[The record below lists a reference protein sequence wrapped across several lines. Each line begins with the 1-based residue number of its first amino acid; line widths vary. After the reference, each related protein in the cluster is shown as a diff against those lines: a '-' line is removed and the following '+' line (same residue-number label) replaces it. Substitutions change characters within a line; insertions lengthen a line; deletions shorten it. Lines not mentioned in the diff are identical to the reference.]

1 MKILPFSFVLA
12 CFLLTLTCRMG
23 FAQSLEPVPADS
35 LTESQ
40 IESLMINGYEP
51 LQAKPGETL
60 MLTVK
65 ARSETI
71 IPPYPEEVKI
81 MTRWSIQPESGI
93 RLDKSS
99 GKLSIGEDVHNG
111 TEYSITAE
119 VKTRKGWKTLDKH
132 LYIYTSAENPFVGL
146 WEDRNNNIGELWF
159 RSDGTFSVTAHPFEV
174 YKDYWGTYR
183 YDLDK
188 KSIVFEI
195 NGGNKIPEDKDL
207 EGSFE
212 ILANGNLL
220 LHDLS
225 FGTLSEKAGR
235 QNEYIFTQNAM
246 KLPLRRRQKEFAALS
261 DEEVLAIES
270 DVAQAFSVQEK

>member
-1 MKILPFSFVLA
+1 M
-12 CFLLTLTCRMG
+12 C

-40 IESLMINGYEP
+40 TESLMIDGYEP

-65 ARSETI
+65 TRSETI
-71 IPPYPEEVKI
+71 IPPYPEEVTI
-81 MTRWSIQPESGI
+81 RTRWSIQPESGI

-111 TEYSITAE
+111 TEYTISAE
-119 VKTRKGWKTLDKH
+119 VKTSKGWITLDKR
-132 LYIYTSAENPFVGL
+132 LYIYTSAGNPFVGL
-146 WEDRNNNIGELWF
+146 WQDRINDIWELLF
-159 RSDGTFSVTAHPFEV
+159 EADGTFSVTAHPFEV

-188 KSIVFEI
+188 KSIVFEVT
-195 NGGNKIPEDKDL
+195 GGNSIPEDKDL
-207 EGSFE
+207 EGFFE
-212 ILANGNLL
+212 ISANGDLVL
-220 LHDLS
+220 RDLS

-235 QNEYIFTQNAM
+235 QNEYIFT
-246 KLPLRRRQKEFAALS
+246 R
-261 DEEVLAIES
+261 
-270 DVAQAFSVQEK
+270 